1 MSGVTV
7 AAGLDRTPL
16 VIGHRG
22 ACGYRPE
29 HTLGSYQLAIAM
41 GADYVEP
48 DLVATKDG
56 VLVCRHENELS
67 RTTDVASRPE
77 FADRLATKLIDGRA
91 VTGWFSEDFTLAE
104 LQDLRAV
111 ERFPDLRP
119 ANCRYNGKHHVPT
132 FDELLC
138 LVEIESRRRG
148 EVIGVCPELK
158 HPAYFDSIGLSLDE
172 PLLADLRRHHLD
184 RPNSEVLVQSFGV
197 GILRR
202 LSRSTRVRLVLLID
216 ATGAPYDLIKAGD
229 PRAYADL
236 ISASGLRE
244 ISTYA
249 FGIGVHR
256 DLVIP
261 RSKDGYLLGET
272 TLAEDAHAAQ
282 LAVYAWTLRNENVC
296 LSTDNRRGAT
306 PEAHGDAGAEVS
318 RLLDAGIDG
327 VVSDFPDTALAARGR
342 WFAHSEAQLAR

>member
-1 MSGVTV
+1 MAL

-29 HTLGSYQLAIAM
+29 HTLGSYQLAITM

-67 RTTDVASRPE
+67 RTTDVAGRPE
-77 FADRLATKLIDGRA
+77 FAGRLTTKLIDGCG

-111 ERFPDLRP
+111 ERFPELRP

-138 LVEIESRRRG
+138 LIEIESRRRG

-158 HPAYFDSIGLSLDE
+158 HPGHFDSIGLPLDE
-172 PLLADLRRHHLD
+172 PLLADLGRHHLD
-184 RPNSEVLVQSFGV
+184 RPNAEILVQSFEVGV
-197 GILRR
+197 LRR
-202 LSRSTRVRLVLLID
+202 LSRSTQVRLVQLVA
-216 ATGAPYDLIKAGD
+216 ATGAPYDLRISGD
-229 PRAYADL
+229 GRAYTDL

-249 FGIGVHR
+249 FGVGVHR
-256 DLVIP
+256 DLVLP
-261 RSKDGYLLGET
+261 RSADGYLLGPT
-272 TLAEDAHAAQ
+272 SLVADAHAAQ
-282 LAVYAWTLRNENVC
+282 LTVYAWTLRNENLF
-296 LSTDNRRGAT
+296 LSADHRRGAT
-306 PEAHGDAGAEVS
+306 PEAHGEAVAELT
-318 RLLDAGIDG
+318 RLLGAGVDG
-327 VVSDFPDTALAARGR
+327 VVSDFPDTALAARDGWLDR
-342 WFAHSEAQLAR
+342 TEVQLAR